1 MRGTS
6 GAISGILKL
15 PLLEHAESAMH
26 IEAIVSNF
34 FTASPFIKKPN
45 LRLNPL
51 FLRPK
56 NELTLTSSDFARIEI
71 SAVVRKGFKATAKQV
86 YILNRFVISHNHY
99 VIEEVIDYIT

>member
-45 LRLNPL
+45 VKAGL
-51 FLRPK
+51 FVFRGIKP
-56 NELTLTSSDFARIEI
+56 R
-71 SAVVRKGFKATAKQV
+71 
-86 YILNRFVISHNHY
+86 
-99 VIEEVIDYIT
+99 